1 MSAELSSL
9 LLALSQLVDRAGEG
23 GFNVNVSLCDAKE
36 VVELKQQ
43 LNDLRQENETLLRRV
58 NAAEFQA
65 RCDSVI
71 CMRVIDFCRD
81 NGIKIPRKLYDGL
94 DSFK

>member
-36 VVELKQQ
+36 VMELKQQ
-43 LNDLRQENETLLRRV
+43 LVDLEKENAALLQRV

-71 CMRVIDFCRD
+71 CMRVVDFARD
-81 NGIKIPRKLYDGL
+81 NGLKIPRKLYDGL
-94 DSFK
+94 DSFR